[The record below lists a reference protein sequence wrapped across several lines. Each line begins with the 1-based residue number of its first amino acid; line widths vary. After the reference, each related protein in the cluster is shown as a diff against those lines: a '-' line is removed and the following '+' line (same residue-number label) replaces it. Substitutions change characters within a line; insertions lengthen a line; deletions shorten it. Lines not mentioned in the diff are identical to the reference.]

1 MTSRVYNWLWWAYL
15 FDMFDITLGG
25 INILPEFA
33 GYFLLIGVLN
43 DMKQEE
49 PNIAILYPFVFA
61 LLITDFV
68 EIASNVLGSPAGLF
82 PPFSIIMIVMRL
94 YLWYVMLTTAA
105 QMCDRHEI
113 EVGKKLYTLRNWSV
127 ALQLCMYLMIS
138 YLLQNTVLLWVIVII
153 QLILII
159 WFRMI
164 TVDIENTMY
173 QNKSAVS
180 MQDICTDETAH
191 LEIIKNE

>member
-25 INILPEFA
+25 INILPEFV
-33 GYFLLIGVLN
+33 GCFLLIGVLN
-43 DMKQEE
+43 DIKQEE
-49 PNIAILYPFVFA
+49 PNITNLYLFVYMLIAFDIGSIL
-61 LLITDFV
+61 LNLIGIQTMKL
-68 EIASNVLGSPAGLF
+68 IPI
-82 PPFSIIMIVMRL
+82 SIIATTLNL
-94 YLWYVMLTTAA
+94 YLWYVLLTTAA

-127 ALQLCMYLMIS
+127 ALQLCMYLLIS

-153 QLILII
+153 QLILIV

-173 QNKSAVS
+173 QNRSAVS

-191 LEIIKNE
+191 LEIIKPE

>member
-33 GYFLLIGVLN
+33 GCFLLIGVLN

-49 PNIAILYPFVFA
+49 PNITNLYLFVYILLAVDIGDIA
-61 LLITDFV
+61 LHLIGIQTV
-68 EIASNVLGSPAGLF
+68 QLIPL
-82 PPFSIIMIVMRL
+82 SIITTAMNL
-94 YLWYVMLTTAA
+94 YLWYVLLTTAA

-127 ALQLCMYLMIS
+127 ALQLCMYLLIS

-153 QLILII
+153 QLILIV

-173 QNKSAVS
+173 QNRSAVS